1 MRERKPPT
9 WKNDFTLVE
18 IMVVI
23 GIMMLL
29 FAIAAPFVAK
39 SFGKGQLAA
48 AKLQIQNFDT
58 AITNF
63 RIDTGKLP
71 RSLDELINNNGDKKW
86 DGPYLNK
93 KEIPKDPWGNKFIY
107 EISSDNPNGY
117 SIASYGSDGA
127 PGGEKQAADLTN

>member
-1 MRERKPPT
+1 MIHKKTKRKT
-9 WKNDFTLVE
+9 SSFTLVE

-29 FAIAAPFVAK
+29 FGIALPFAIK
-39 SFGKGQLAA
+39 SLGKGRGAA
-48 AKLQIQNFDT
+48 AKMQIQSFDT
-58 AITNF
+58 AITSF

-71 RSLDELINNNGDKKW
+71 QSLDDLIKNNGDKKW
-86 DGPYLNK
+86 DGPYLKK
-93 KEIPKDPWGNKFIY
+93 KEIPKDPWGHEFVY

-117 SIASYGSDGA
+117 TIISYGSDGA

>member
-1 MRERKPPT
+1 MNESRAKIEKRF
-9 WKNDFTLVE
+9 FTLVE

-29 FAIAAPFVAK
+29 LALAVPFVAK
-39 SFGKGQLAA
+39 SFGKGQVAA

-58 AITNF
+58 AITTF

-71 RSLDELINNNGDKKW
+71 QSLDELIHSTGDKKW

-93 KEIPKDPWGNKFIY
+93 KEIPKDPWGNEFIY
-107 EISSDNPNGY
+107 EKTSDNPNGY
-117 SIASYGSDGA
+117 TIISYGSDGS
-127 PGGEKQAADLTN
+127 PGGEKQAADLSN

>member
-1 MRERKPPT
+1 MIHKKTKRKT
-9 WKNDFTLVE
+9 ISFTLVE

-29 FAIAAPFVAK
+29 FGIALPFAIK
-39 SFGKGQLAA
+39 SLGKGRVAA
-48 AKLQIQNFDT
+48 AKMQIQSFDT
-58 AITNF
+58 AITSF

-71 RSLDELINNNGDKKW
+71 QSLDDLIKNNGDKKW
-86 DGPYLNK
+86 DGPYLKK
-93 KEIPKDPWGNKFIY
+93 KEIPKDPWGHEFVY

-117 SIASYGSDGA
+117 TITSYGSDGA